1 MKKFLILIFILSI
14 QPAFSEITFEKKKL
28 FVNYNC
34 GGFEFGMENTVNSKN
49 DRVTVWAQFN
59 DKSEYS
65 LPISIVAGSG
75 NENYKMIS
83 RFYDDPIKYKHT
95 DGNTYNLITGYML
108 FDLNGDQ
115 KVITLASS
123 LYELDEKS
131 INNLLT
137 ALDYLYGEHNDK
149 KYADKLIENFL
160 LIEKALSEKKPVQ
173 DKVTQQ
179 TCVLK

>member
-75 NENYKMIS
+75 DENYKMIS
-83 RFYDDPIKYKHT
+83 QGR
-95 DGNTYNLITGYML
+95 
-108 FDLNGDQ
+108 
-115 KVITLASS
+115 A
-123 LYELDEKS
+123 
-131 INNLLT
+131 
-137 ALDYLYGEHNDK
+137 
-149 KYADKLIENFL
+149 
-160 LIEKALSEKKPVQ
+160 
-173 DKVTQQ
+173 
-179 TCVLK
+179 